1 MESVKPLDVVMDWP
15 SRIGLFRHAYS
26 FNGGTQ
32 RRFRVLLGSSTRKR
46 KSAKRGERS
55 SIYTDLDVFAAQAIQ
70 ARGARL
76 YQIISQNAG
85 VRRESATEFEVFF
98 VFVCFL
104 HFSVP
109 DSD

>member
-76 YQIISQNAG
+76 YQIIS
-85 VRRESATEFEVFF
+85 RRESATEFEVFF